1 MAVDIGPRIGI
12 DGEAEFRKQINNIT
26 EQVKTF
32 GSEMKVLAS
41 AFDENSDAEAQLSQK
56 NSILTKSIE
65 VQRQKIELLQK
76 GLQEAT
82 REFGES
88 DNRTLK
94 WQQSVNKATADL
106 NKMQSELRQNEN
118 AMNGLQGET
127 DQLSD
132 SLDDAGNSA
141 AGFGDILSA
150 NLISDAIT
158 GAISGIVSGLKQ
170 VSEESR
176 EFRKIM
182 GSLEIS
188 SEKAGY
194 SAAETEAAYNSLYG
208 VLADNQT
215 AATTTANLQ
224 ALGLEQ
230 EQLNQLI
237 NGTIG
242 AWATYGDSIPIDGLA
257 EAINETAQVGTVT
270 GTFADVLNWAG
281 TSEDEFNEKLANCS
295 TESERANLILQ
306 ELANQGLIA
315 AGEGWQQNNA
325 SLVEANQATA
335 DYEAAMAQLGETVEP
350 VFTRVQAAVTQ
361 VVQKLTEFAQWAME
375 NGPIVE
381 SVIAGIGAGFIV
393 WNVASIIQGVTTAI
407 SAFKAA
413 NEGATVAQWALNAAM
428 NANPIGILVTVIAAV
443 VTALVTF
450 IATNEDARAKLVEV
464 WNTIKTTVSGAIENV
479 KQILNSIIEFVT
491 NNWQSL
497 LTMLVNPF
505 VGAFKLLYDNCEGF
519 REIVD
524 NMVSRIKES
533 FQNLVSSVSQKAQEI
548 GNTIKNGV
556 QGAVDYIASLPSK
569 FLQWGRDMIDNLVQG
584 IKNGIGKIKDAIGS
598 IADTIRSYIH
608 FSEPDVGPL
617 ADFNSYMPDMTSQI
631 AEGIREG
638 IPNIKAAMNEMAENM
653 LPKQANGTALAYD
666 RMAAQLSG
674 LQVVLDDG
682 TLVGKLSPKINNAL
696 GGYARR
702 EGRFGT

>member
-1 MAVDIGPRIGI
+1 M
-12 DGEAEFRKQINNIT
+12 
-26 EQVKTF
+26 
-32 GSEMKVLAS
+32 LAS
-41 AFDENSDAEAQLSQK
+41 AVDDSADAESAFAQK
-56 NSILTKSIE
+56 NSVLTKAIE
-65 VQRQKIELLQK
+65 AQQQKIDLLQK
-76 GLQEAT
+76 GLKEAADQ
-82 REFGES
+82 FGES
-88 DNRTLK
+88 DTKTLK
-94 WQQSVNKATADL
+94 WQQAVNKATAEL
-106 NKMQSELRQNEN
+106 NKMQSELGQNER
-118 AMNGLQGET
+118 AMNGLDEAT
-127 DQLSD
+127 DN
-132 SLDDAGNSA
+132 AGKGLI
-141 AGFGDILSA
+141 GFGDILSA
-150 NLISDAIT
+150 NIISDAIT

-257 EAINETAQVGTVT
+257 ESINETAKIGTVT

-350 VFTRVQAAVTQ
+350 VFTRVQEAVTQ

-617 ADFNSYMPDMTSQI
+617 ADFNSYMPDMTGQI
-631 AEGIREG
+631 AAGIKAG
-638 IPNIKAAMNEMAENM
+638 IPDIKAATAEMAASM
-653 LPKQANGTALAYD
+653 LPNLREANGTALAYD
-666 RMAAQLSG
+666 RMAAQLGG
-674 LQVVLDDG
+674 LQVVLEDG
-682 TLVGKLSPKINNAL
+682 TLVGKLAPRINNTL

>member
-1 MAVDIGPRIGI
+1 M
-12 DGEAEFRKQINNIT
+12 
-26 EQVKTF
+26 
-32 GSEMKVLAS
+32 LAS
-41 AFDENSDAEAQLSQK
+41 AVDDSADAESAFAQK
-56 NSILTKSIE
+56 NSVLTKAIE
-65 VQRQKIELLQK
+65 AQQQKIDLLQK
-76 GLQEAT
+76 GLKEAADQ
-82 REFGES
+82 FGES
-88 DNRTLK
+88 DTKTLK
-94 WQQSVNKATADL
+94 WQQAVNKATAEL
-106 NKMQSELRQNEN
+106 NKMQSELGQNER
-118 AMNGLQGET
+118 AMNGLDEAT
-127 DQLSD
+127 DN
-132 SLDDAGNSA
+132 AGKGLI
-141 AGFGDILSA
+141 GFGDILSA
-150 NLISDAIT
+150 NIISDAIT

-242 AWATYGDSIPIDGLA
+242 AWATYGDSIPIDSLA

-350 VFTRVQAAVTQ
+350 VFTRVQEAVTQ

-617 ADFNSYMPDMTSQI
+617 ADFNSYMPDMTGQI
-631 AEGIREG
+631 AAGIKAG
-638 IPNIKAAMNEMAENM
+638 IPDIKAATAEMAASM
-653 LPKQANGTALAYD
+653 LPNLREANGTALAYD
-666 RMAAQLSG
+666 RMAAQLGG
-674 LQVVLDDG
+674 LQVVLEDG
-682 TLVGKLSPKINNAL
+682 TLVGKLAPRINNTL

>member
-41 AFDENSDAEAQLSQK
+41 AVDDSADAESAFAQK
-56 NSILTKSIE
+56 NSVLTKAIE
-65 VQRQKIELLQK
+65 AQQQKIDLLQK
-76 GLQEAT
+76 GLKEAADQ
-82 REFGES
+82 FGES
-88 DNRTLK
+88 DTKTLK
-94 WQQSVNKATADL
+94 WQQAVNKATAEL
-106 NKMQSELRQNEN
+106 NKMQSELGQNER
-118 AMNGLQGET
+118 AMNGLDEAT
-127 DQLSD
+127 DN
-132 SLDDAGNSA
+132 AGKGLI
-141 AGFGDILSA
+141 GFGDILSA
-150 NLISDAIT
+150 NIISDAIT

-242 AWATYGDSIPIDGLA
+242 AWATYGDSIPIDSLA

-350 VFTRVQAAVTQ
+350 VFTRVQEAVTQ

-450 IATNEDARAKLVEV
+450 IATNEDARAKLVEA

-617 ADFNSYMPDMTSQI
+617 ADFNSYMPDMTEQI
-631 AEGIREG
+631 AAGIKAG
-638 IPNIKAAMNEMAENM
+638 IPDIKAATAEMAASM
-653 LPKQANGTALAYD
+653 LPNLREANGTALAYD
-666 RMAAQLSG
+666 RMAAQLGG
-674 LQVVLDDG
+674 LQVVLEDG
-682 TLVGKLSPKINNAL
+682 TLVGKLAPRINNTL

>member
-1 MAVDIGPRIGI
+1 
-12 DGEAEFRKQINNIT
+12 
-26 EQVKTF
+26 
-32 GSEMKVLAS
+32 MKVLAS
-41 AFDENSDAEAQLSQK
+41 AVDDSADAESAFAQK
-56 NSILTKSIE
+56 NSVLTKAIE
-65 VQRQKIELLQK
+65 AQQQKIDLLQK
-76 GLQEAT
+76 GLKGAADQ
-82 REFGES
+82 FGES
-88 DNRTLK
+88 DTKTLK
-94 WQQSVNKATADL
+94 WQQAVNKATAEL
-106 NKMQSELRQNEN
+106 NKMQSELGQNER
-118 AMNGLQGET
+118 AMNGLDEAT
-127 DQLSD
+127 DN
-132 SLDDAGNSA
+132 AGKGLI
-141 AGFGDILSA
+141 GFGDILSA
-150 NLISDAIT
+150 NIISDAIT

-242 AWATYGDSIPIDGLA
+242 AWATYGDSIPIDSLA

-315 AGEGWQQNNA
+315 AGGGWQQNNA

-350 VFTRVQAAVTQ
+350 VFTRVQEAVTQ

-617 ADFNSYMPDMTSQI
+617 ADFNSYMPDMTGQI
-631 AEGIREG
+631 AAGIKAG
-638 IPNIKAAMNEMAENM
+638 IPDIKAATAEMAASM
-653 LPKQANGTALAYD
+653 LPNLREANGTALAYD
-666 RMAAQLSG
+666 RMAAQLGG
-674 LQVVLDDG
+674 LQVVLEDG
-682 TLVGKLSPKINNAL
+682 TLVGKLAPRINNTL

>member
-1 MAVDIGPRIGI
+1 
-12 DGEAEFRKQINNIT
+12 
-26 EQVKTF
+26 
-32 GSEMKVLAS
+32 MKVLAS
-41 AFDENSDAEAQLSQK
+41 AVDDSADAESAFAQK
-56 NSILTKSIE
+56 NSVLTKAIE
-65 VQRQKIELLQK
+65 AQQQKIDLLQK
-76 GLQEAT
+76 GLKGAADQ
-82 REFGES
+82 FGES
-88 DNRTLK
+88 DTKTLK
-94 WQQSVNKATADL
+94 WQQAVNKATAEL
-106 NKMQSELRQNEN
+106 NKMQSELGQNER
-118 AMNGLQGET
+118 AMNGLDEAT
-127 DQLSD
+127 DN
-132 SLDDAGNSA
+132 AGKGLI
-141 AGFGDILSA
+141 GFGDILSA
-150 NLISDAIT
+150 NIISDAIT

-242 AWATYGDSIPIDGLA
+242 AWATYGDSIPIDSLA

-350 VFTRVQAAVTQ
+350 VFTRVQEAVTQ

-617 ADFNSYMPDMTSQI
+617 ADFNSYMPDMTGQI
-631 AEGIREG
+631 AAGIKAG
-638 IPNIKAAMNEMAENM
+638 IPDIKAATAEMAASM
-653 LPKQANGTALAYD
+653 LPNLREANGTALAYD
-666 RMAAQLSG
+666 RMAAQLGG
-674 LQVVLDDG
+674 LQVVLEDG
-682 TLVGKLSPKINNAL
+682 TLVGKLAPRINNTL

>member
-41 AFDENSDAEAQLSQK
+41 AVDDSADAESAFAQK
-56 NSILTKSIE
+56 NSVLTKAIE
-65 VQRQKIELLQK
+65 AQQQKIDLLQK
-76 GLQEAT
+76 GLKGAADQ
-82 REFGES
+82 FGES
-88 DNRTLK
+88 DTKTLK
-94 WQQSVNKATADL
+94 WQQAVNKATAEL
-106 NKMQSELRQNEN
+106 NKMQSELGQNER
-118 AMNGLQGET
+118 AMNGLDEAT
-127 DQLSD
+127 DN
-132 SLDDAGNSA
+132 AGKGLI
-141 AGFGDILSA
+141 GFGDILSA
-150 NLISDAIT
+150 NIISDAIT

-182 GSLEIS
+182 GSLEMS

-242 AWATYGDSIPIDGLA
+242 AWATYGDSIPIDSLA

-270 GTFADVLNWAG
+270 GTFADVLNWAR

-306 ELANQGLIA
+306 ELGNQGLIA

-325 SLVEANQATA
+325 SLVEANQATG
-335 DYEAAMAQLGETVEP
+335 DYEAAMAHLGETVEP
-350 VFTRVQAAVTQ
+350 VFTRVQEAVTQ

-375 NGPIVE
+375 NGRIVE

-617 ADFNSYMPDMTSQI
+617 ADFNSYMPDMTGQI
-631 AEGIREG
+631 AAGIKAG
-638 IPNIKAAMNEMAENM
+638 IPDIKAATAEMAASM
-653 LPKQANGTALAYD
+653 LPNLREANGTALAYD
-666 RMAAQLSG
+666 RMAAQLGG
-674 LQVVLDDG
+674 LQVVLEDG
-682 TLVGKLSPKINNAL
+682 TLVGKLAPRINNTL

>member
-1 MAVDIGPRIGI
+1 
-12 DGEAEFRKQINNIT
+12 
-26 EQVKTF
+26 
-32 GSEMKVLAS
+32 MKVLAS
-41 AFDENSDAEAQLSQK
+41 AVDDSADAESAFAQK
-56 NSILTKSIE
+56 NSVLTKAIE
-65 VQRQKIELLQK
+65 AQQQKIDLLQK
-76 GLQEAT
+76 GLKEAADQ
-82 REFGES
+82 FGES
-88 DNRTLK
+88 DTKTLK
-94 WQQSVNKATADL
+94 WQQAVNKATAEL
-106 NKMQSELRQNEN
+106 NKMQSELGQNER
-118 AMNGLQGET
+118 AMNGLDEAT
-127 DQLSD
+127 DN
-132 SLDDAGNSA
+132 AGKGLI
-141 AGFGDILSA
+141 GFGDILSA
-150 NLISDAIT
+150 NIISDAIT
-158 GAISGIVSGLKQ
+158 GAISGIVDGFKQ
-170 VSEESR
+170 AVEESR

-257 EAINETAQVGTVT
+257 ESINETAKIGTVT

-350 VFTRVQAAVTQ
+350 VFTRVQEAVTQ

-617 ADFNSYMPDMTSQI
+617 ADFNSYMPDMTGQI
-631 AEGIREG
+631 AAGIKAG
-638 IPNIKAAMNEMAENM
+638 IPDIKAATAEMAASM
-653 LPKQANGTALAYD
+653 LPNLREANGTALAYD
-666 RMAAQLSG
+666 RMAAQLGG
-674 LQVVLDDG
+674 LQVVLEDG
-682 TLVGKLSPKINNAL
+682 TLVGKLAPRINNTL

>member
-1 MAVDIGPRIGI
+1 M
-12 DGEAEFRKQINNIT
+12 
-26 EQVKTF
+26 
-32 GSEMKVLAS
+32 LAS
-41 AFDENSDAEAQLSQK
+41 AVDDSADAESAFAQK
-56 NSILTKSIE
+56 NSVLTKAIE
-65 VQRQKIELLQK
+65 AQQQKIDLLQK
-76 GLQEAT
+76 GLKGAADQ
-82 REFGES
+82 FGES
-88 DNRTLK
+88 DTKTLK
-94 WQQSVNKATADL
+94 WQQAVNKATAEL
-106 NKMQSELRQNEN
+106 NKMQSELGQNER
-118 AMNGLQGET
+118 AMNGLDEAT
-127 DQLSD
+127 DN
-132 SLDDAGNSA
+132 AGKGLI
-141 AGFGDILSA
+141 GFGDILSA
-150 NLISDAIT
+150 NIISDAIT

-242 AWATYGDSIPIDGLA
+242 AWATYGDSIPIDSLA

-350 VFTRVQAAVTQ
+350 VFTRVQEAVTQ

-617 ADFNSYMPDMTSQI
+617 ADFNSYMPDMTGQI
-631 AEGIREG
+631 AAGIKAG
-638 IPNIKAAMNEMAENM
+638 IPDIKAATAEMAASM
-653 LPKQANGTALAYD
+653 LPNLREANGTALAYD
-666 RMAAQLSG
+666 RMAAQLGG
-674 LQVVLDDG
+674 LQVVLEDG
-682 TLVGKLSPKINNAL
+682 TLVGKLAPRINNTL